1 MHQDKVAFMNQST
14 SSFETTAADFDA
26 QVLEKSHQTLVIVDF
41 WAEWCAPCRVLMP
54 LLQKL
59 ADDYQ
64 GKFLLAKVNTDKQQ
78 ELAARW
84 GIRSL
89 PTVKFFR
96 NGTVV
101 DEFLGAQPESVIR
114 EIIEQYLPRE
124 SDTLRATAQDML
136 RKGEVEQ
143 AVDLLRK
150 ALAMDP
156 EQLPIK
162 LDLAD
167 ALLRAGQAEEA
178 EQILELLPLHQR
190 EEDVVKAV
198 AAKIELARTQ
208 QSAPSVAELSNRI
221 GADPDDL
228 AARHLLGAAY
238 AAHGDYAAALEQF
251 LDIMKR
257 DRRFD
262 DDIGR
267 RSLLNVFKL
276 LGDDHELVQ
285 QYRRKMAPLLY

>member
-1 MHQDKVAFMNQST
+1 MHQSPSA
-14 SSFETTAADFDA
+14 FDA
-26 QVLEKSHQTLVIVDF
+26 TADNFDTEVLEKSRQILVVVDF

-59 ADDYQ
+59 AEDYQ
-64 GKFLLAKVNTDKQQ
+64 GKFVLAKVNTDKQQ

-96 NGTVV
+96 NGKVV
-101 DEFLGAQPESVIR
+101 DEFLGAQPEVAIR
-114 EIIEQYLPRE
+114 GIVDQHLPRE
-124 SDTLRATAQDML
+124 SDALRTAARTAL
-136 RKGEVEQ
+136 RDGDTPR
-143 AVDLLRK
+143 ALSLLHK

-156 EQLPIK
+156 DRLPVK

-167 ALLRAGQAEEA
+167 ALLHDGKVHDAEKLLAG
-178 EQILELLPLHQR
+178 LPLQQR
-190 EEDVVKAV
+190 EEEEVKSLS
-198 AAKIELARTQ
+198 AKIELARAL
-208 QSAPSVAELSNRI
+208 QSAPPVSVLSERI
-221 GADPDDL
+221 AANPDDL
-228 AARHLLGAAY
+228 SSRYLLGAAH
-238 AAHGDYAAALEQF
+238 AAGGDYAAALEQF
-251 LDIMKR
+251 FEIMKR

-285 QYRRKMAPLLY
+285 QYRRKMAHLLY

>member
-1 MHQDKVAFMNQST
+1 MNQAT
-14 SSFETTAADFDA
+14 WSFETTAADFDA
-26 QVLEKSHQTLVIVDF
+26 RVLEQSHETLVIVDF

-64 GKFLLAKVNTDKQQ
+64 GKLLLAKVNTDKEQ

-96 NGTVV
+96 NGAVV
-101 DEFLGAQPESVIR
+101 DEFLGAQPESAIR
-114 EIIEQYLPRE
+114 AMIEQFLPRE
-124 SDTLRATAQDML
+124 SDTLRATAQAAL
-136 RKGEVEQ
+136 RDGEVDRALE
-143 AVDLLRK
+143 LLRK

-167 ALLRAGQAEEA
+167 ALLRAGQPEEA
-178 EQILELLPLHQR
+178 QQILELLPLHQR
-190 EEDVVKAV
+190 EEEAVKAV

-208 QSAPSVAELSNRI
+208 RSAPSVAELSDRVSAN
-221 GADPDDL
+221 PDDL
-228 AARHLLGAAY
+228 ASRHLLGAAY
-238 AAHGDYAAALEQF
+238 AAKGDYAAALEQF
-251 LDIMKR
+251 LEIMKR

-285 QYRRKMAPLLY
+285 QFRRKMAPLLY